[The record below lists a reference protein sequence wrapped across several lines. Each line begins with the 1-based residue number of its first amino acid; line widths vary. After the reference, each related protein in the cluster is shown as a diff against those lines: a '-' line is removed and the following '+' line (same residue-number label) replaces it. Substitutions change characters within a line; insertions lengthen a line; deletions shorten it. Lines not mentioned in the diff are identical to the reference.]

1 MFKKNANTEN
11 IMFNNILFT
20 SATIGPMKE
29 GNHIT
34 GTRLLQ
40 AAKALK
46 QADGPSE
53 VARLLNVS
61 PQRITNWTTRGVSKE
76 GMLLAQRLIGV
87 SATWIET
94 GEGLMEDPSFK
105 HNSQDPDAPSTPES
119 DPIIERLLP
128 EGKGN
133 VVVWEDEGDLPH
145 DPERVWIDR
154 YDYHFSA
161 GSGLIQWEVR
171 EKKALPFD
179 MGYFKALGSKPKDC
193 RLLAVRGDSMEPYL
207 FNRDMMMIDVTR
219 TSVRDGR
226 VYAVYFEDEPLVK
239 QIFKEVGGGIV
250 LHSYNTKY
258 PDKTVHAESMG
269 FVKIVG
275 EVIHRSGS
283 GLAGGN

>member
-1 MFKKNANTEN
+1 
-11 IMFNNILFT
+11 
-20 SATIGPMKE
+20 MKQGTHE
-29 GNHIT
+29 T
-34 GTRLLQ
+34 GLRLLA
-40 AAKALK
+40 AAKAIK
-46 QADGPSE
+46 QADGPSD

-61 PQRITNWTTRGVSKE
+61 PQTVTNWTRRGVSKE

-87 SATWIET
+87 NATWIES
-94 GEGLMEDPSFK
+94 GEGQMIDLSAQHTSASDHPPVTEDR
-105 HNSQDPDAPSTPES
+105 DAL
-119 DPIIERLLP
+119 IKRLLP

-133 VVVWEDEGDLPH
+133 VVAWETEADLPD

-154 YDYHFSA
+154 FDYHFSA

-207 FNRDMMMIDVTR
+207 FNRDMMMIDSTR
-219 TSVRDGR
+219 TNVRDGQ

-239 QIFKEVGGGIV
+239 QIFKQVGGGIV
-250 LHSYNTKY
+250 LHSYNSKY
-258 PDKTVHAESMG
+258 PDKEVHAESMDL
-269 FVKIVG
+269 VKIVG